1 MTESTARP
9 SRRPPVTL
17 VLIGLNVA
25 YFLVMVIAGV
35 SAFEPSSE
43 QALRWGADF
52 GPYTLDGQWW
62 RIATSTFLHF
72 GILHLA
78 LNMWA
83 LLNLGFV
90 AELLFGRTTFLMI
103 YVVSAVGGALA
114 SLLVHPLVVS
124 AGASAA
130 IFGVAGGV
138 IMGLLLKR
146 DNSALVIALR
156 KSLRSLLTFV
166 VWNLIGGMAIA
177 GIDVMAHVGGLITGA
192 ACGAVVLL
200 PAAAQRLRPRAWAA
214 AVFTLFVI
222 GLSLGAAGVKRADT
236 PRILAAL
243 AQLDSTADAD
253 SVAVVLPS
261 VAPRHSVPA
270 TIPARSSDDIAA
282 LEQAA
287 AAHPE
292 SITPAID
299 LAAAYLRSA
308 RIPDAIATLERARG
322 RAPGDARVLTS
333 LGTAYLAAQR
343 YDDAVNAFQAAFVR
357 DSSNRDARYNLAS
370 ARLERGQ
377 ALAAAGARQRAAAD
391 FQQVL
396 HLHADGALD
405 STAREGMRAK
415 SHRS

>member
-1 MTESTARP
+1 MTESTTRP

-25 YFLVMVIAGV
+25 YFLVMVLAGV
-35 SAFEPSSE
+35 SFFEPSTE

-52 GPYTLDGQWW
+52 GPYTLGGEWW
-62 RIATSTFLHF
+62 RIATSTFMHF
-72 GILHLA
+72 GILHIA

-103 YVVSAVGGALA
+103 YAVSGVGGALA
-114 SLLVHPLVVS
+114 SLLVHPIVVS
-124 AGASAA
+124 GGASAA

-146 DNSALVIALR
+146 EDSRLVIALR
-156 KSLRSLLTFV
+156 KSLRSLVTFV
-166 VWNLIGGMAIA
+166 VLNLIGGMAIA
-177 GIDVMAHVGGLITGA
+177 GIDVMAHVGGLVTGA
-192 ACGAVVLL
+192 AFGAAVLL
-200 PAAAQRLRPRAWAA
+200 PAPARRVRPLAWAS

-222 GLSLGAAGVKRADT
+222 GLSLGAAGVKRADA
-236 PRILAAL
+236 PRISAAL
-243 AQLDSTADAD
+243 AQLDTTADAD
-253 SVAVVLPS
+253 SDTDLLPS
-261 VAPRHSVPA
+261 VAARQSKPA
-270 TIPARSSDDIAA
+270 VAIPIGSSDDIPA
-282 LEQAA
+282 LERVAA
-287 AAHPE
+287 SHPE
-292 SITPAID
+292 SIPTAID

-308 RIPDAIATLERARG
+308 RVPEAIETLERVHG
-322 RAPGDARVLTS
+322 RAPDDARVSTA

-370 ARLERGQ
+370 ARLERGK
-377 ALAAAGARQRAAAD
+377 AEAAAGARARAAAD

-396 HLHADGALD
+396 DLHADAALD
-405 STAREGMRAK
+405 KAARKGGQGVGP
-415 SHRS
+415 